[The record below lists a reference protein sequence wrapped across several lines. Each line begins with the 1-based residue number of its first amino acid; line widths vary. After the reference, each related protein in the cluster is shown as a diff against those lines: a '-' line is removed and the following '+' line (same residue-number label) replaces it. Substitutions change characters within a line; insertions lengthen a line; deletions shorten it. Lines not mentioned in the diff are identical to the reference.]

1 MNLAE
6 TIYQK
11 SLDLPEIMSGVIA
24 AIQIR
29 KTGSLMVVN
38 GSKEGVKK
46 VGRLL

>member
-6 TIYQK
+6 IIYQK

-24 AIQIR
+24 VI
-29 KTGSLMVVN
+29 KTRGTERLTVVN

>member
-24 AIQIR
+24 VIKTR
-29 KTGSLMVVN
+29 KTGRLTVVN
-38 GSKEGVKK
+38 SSKEGVEK